1 MKFNA
6 RKASLAPPGVTGIAR
21 VGKPTSTL
29 LPRLRPGD
37 IAVLDHVDLDRD
49 SATALVEAGVRVV
62 VNAASMIS
70 GRYANLGPEVL
81 AEAGVLLVD
90 RVGRDGMDRIKD
102 NRPIRVDDGVIFAVL
117 PDGKTEELATGRALD
132 LDQVHGEMEQASS
145 SLAVQLDTLTHTTG
159 DFLRHEYELLLN
171 GRGLPAL
178 TTRIAGRPVVVVG
191 AADHADLQ
199 AIGPFVREQAPVV
212 IAVGAAADDLLGLSW
227 APDVVVVT
235 AGDPDTVPSADALRI
250 AADVVL
256 VAPGGSSLAEQATIE
271 AVAGPPMLVDTSA
284 TAEDV
289 GLLLAD
295 RYAAALVVGV
305 GLHAR
310 LDQFLDGQRAGRA
323 SSFATRLKVGDRL
336 VDAQAVRA
344 LYTGRPGSLQ
354 VFLVLLAGLVA
365 LLAAIA
371 VTPVGQDW
379 AHDLADHLQGLL

>member
-1 MKFNA
+1 MKSNA
-6 RKASLAPPGVTGIAR
+6 RKASPAPPGVTGIAR

-37 IAVLDHVDLDRD
+37 IAVLDHVDLGRD
-49 SATALVEAGVRVV
+49 SATALVEAGVRAVI
-62 VNAASMIS
+62 NAAPMIS

-90 RVGRDGMDRIKD
+90 RVGKEGANRIRD
-102 NRPIRVDDGVIFAVL
+102 NFPIRVNEGVIYAVL
-117 PDGKTEELATGRALD
+117 PDGQTEELATGRALD
-132 LDQVHGEMEQASS
+132 LDQVHGEMEQARSGM
-145 SLAVQLDTLTHTTG
+145 AVPLDTLTHTTSE
-159 DFLRHEYELLLN
+159 FLRREHELLLS

-178 TTRIAGRPVVVVG
+178 TTRIAGRAVVVVG
-191 AADHADLQ
+191 AADHGDLL

-212 IAVGAAADDLLGLSW
+212 IAVGAAADDLIGMSW

-235 AGDPDTVPSADALRI
+235 AGDPHSVPSADALQV

-256 VAPGGSSLAEQATIE
+256 VAPRGSSLAEQAAIE
-271 AVAGPPMLVDTSA
+271 AVGGSPWLVDTSA
-284 TAEDV
+284 AAEDV

-295 RYAAALVVGV
+295 HYAAALIVGV

-310 LDQFLDGQRAGRA
+310 LDQFLDGQQAGRA
-323 SSFATRLKVGDRL
+323 SSFATRIKLGDRL
-336 VDAQAVRA
+336 VDAEAVRA
-344 LYTGRPGSLQ
+344 LYTGRPGMSQ
-354 VFLVLLAGLVA
+354 VLPVLLAGLVA

-379 AHDLADHLQGLL
+379 AHDVVDYLQSLT

>member
-21 VGKPTSTL
+21 VGKPTSTV

-62 VNAASMIS
+62 VNAAPMIS
-70 GRYANLGPEVL
+70 GRYANLGPEML
-81 AEAGVLLVD
+81 AEAGVVLVD
-90 RVGRDGMDRIKD
+90 RVGKEGVDRIRD
-102 NRPIRVDDGVIFAVL
+102 NRPIRVNDGVIYAVL
-117 PDGKTEELATGRALD
+117 PDGHIEELATGRALD
-132 LDQVHGEMEQASS
+132 LDRVHSEMEQASS
-145 SLAVQLDTLTHTTG
+145 GLAVQLDTLTHTTG
-159 DFLRHEYELLLN
+159 DFLRREHELLLN
-171 GRGLPAL
+171 GRGLPEL
-178 TTRIAGRPVVVVG
+178 TTRIAGRSVVVVG
-191 AADHADLQ
+191 LADHADLQ
-199 AIGPFVREQAPVV
+199 AIGPFVRDQAPVV
-212 IAVGAAADDLLGLSW
+212 IAVGVAADDLLGLSW

-235 AGDPDTVPSADALRI
+235 AGDPDSVPSTDALRV

-256 VAPGGSSLAEQATIE
+256 VAPRGSGLAEQATIE
-271 AVAGPPMLVDTSA
+271 AVAGPPLIVDTSA

-289 GLLLAD
+289 GLLIAD
-295 RYAAALVVGV
+295 RHDAALVVGV

-310 LDQFLDGQRAGRA
+310 LDQFLDSEQAGRA

-336 VDAQAVRA
+336 VTAQAVRA
-344 LYTGRPGSLQ
+344 LYTGRPGAMQ
-354 VFLVLLAGLVA
+354 VFPVLLAGLVA

-379 AHDLADHLQGLL
+379 AHDVVDYLQGLM